1 MLNIFIFVQIRAT
14 IFDSRLL
21 VLISVPSIPIGIIGI
36 ELVVKEYFCSTNQP
50 EEIVAQGRG
59 LTQRYVAG
67 NRPKTI
73 QNLCIFV
80 SLETLERFTNSL
92 SFGLGMGIKKPRR
105 QRPPKRKS
113 IGRGR

>member
-50 EEIVAQGRG
+50 EEIVAQG
-59 LTQRYVAG
+59 LDSKVLVAG
-67 NRPKTI
+67 NRPKTN
-73 QNLCIFV
+73 QNLRIFV
-80 SLETLERFTNSL
+80 SLETLERFTSSL
-92 SFGLGMGIKKPRR
+92 SFGLGMGIKKPCR

-113 IGRGR
+113 IGRRR